1 MASSH
6 VWRSVAS
13 NILRRNTGVL
23 TTVAAATPKTNSNV
37 LKIRACSTESGDG
50 AKSVELRPTVRK
62 FDLQQRQSLSEFGQ
76 YAAQCLPKF
85 IQKVQLTAG
94 DELELLVSPEGILC
108 VLDFLKGHH
117 NAQFTSLVDIAG
129 MDVPTRKYRF
139 EIIYNLLSLRYNA
152 RCRVK
157 TYTDELTPIDSCDG
171 IFKAANW
178 YEREIFDMFGVYFS
192 GHPDLR
198 RILTDYGFEGHPLRK
213 DFPLSGYLE
222 MRYDDELRRVVY
234 EPVELSQE
242 YRKFDL
248 AAPWEQF
255 PKFREAMP
263 AQEEVMIE
271 APKLDD
277 KK

>member
-1 MASSH
+1 MGMASSH

-37 LKIRACSTESGDG
+37 LKIRVCSTESGDG

-85 IQKVQLTAG
+85 IHKVQLTAG
-94 DELELLVSPEGILC
+94 DELELLVSPEGIPC

-157 TYTDELTPIDSCDG
+157 TYTDELTPIDSRDG

-255 PKFREAMP
+255 PAFREMIP
-263 AQEEVMIE
+263 AAEDVDIG
-271 APKLDD
+271 D
-277 KK
+277 KKKE

>member
-13 NILRRNTGVL
+13 NIFRRNTGVL
-23 TTVAAATPKTNSNV
+23 ATSATSRTNTNV

-62 FDLQQRQSLSEFGQ
+62 FDLEQRRSLTEFGQ
-76 YAAQCLPKF
+76 YAAQCMPKF
-85 IQKVQLTAG
+85 VQKVQLTAG
-94 DELELLVSPEGILC
+94 DELELLISAEGVLC
-108 VLDFLKGHH
+108 VLDFLKSHH
-117 NAQFTSLVDIAG
+117 NAQFTSLIDIAG
-129 MDVPTRKYRF
+129 VDVPTRKYRF
-139 EIIYNLLSLRYNA
+139 EIVYNLLSLRYNS
-152 RCRVK
+152 RIRVK
-157 TYTDELTPIDSCDG
+157 TYTDELTPIDSCDS

-242 YRKFDL
+242 FRKFDL

-255 PKFREAMP
+255 PNFREAMP
-263 AQEEVMIE
+263 AQEEVPLPE
-271 APKLDD
+271 PAAPAID

>member
-13 NILRRNTGVL
+13 NIFRRNTGVL
-23 TTVAAATPKTNSNV
+23 ATSATSRTNTNV

-62 FDLQQRQSLSEFGQ
+62 FDLEQRRSLTEFGQ
-76 YAAQCLPKF
+76 YAAQCMPKF
-85 IQKVQLTAG
+85 VQKVQLTAG
-94 DELELLVSPEGILC
+94 DELELLISAEGVLC
-108 VLDFLKGHH
+108 VLDFLKSHH
-117 NAQFTSLVDIAG
+117 NAQFTSLIDIAG
-129 MDVPTRKYRF
+129 VDVPTRKYRF
-139 EIIYNLLSLRYNA
+139 EIVYNLLSLRYNS
-152 RCRVK
+152 RIRVK
-157 TYTDELTPIDSCDG
+157 TYTDELTPIDSCDS

-242 YRKFDL
+242 FRKFDL

-255 PKFREAMP
+255 PNFREAMP
-263 AQEEVMIE
+263 AQEEVPLPE
-271 APKLDD
+271 PAPPAID

>member
-1 MASSH
+1 MGMASSH

-23 TTVAAATPKTNSNV
+23 TTVSAATPKTNSNV

-50 AKSVELRPTVRK
+50 AKSVVLRPTVRK

-139 EIIYNLLSLRYNA
+139 EIIYNLLSLRYN
-152 RCRVK
+152 
-157 TYTDELTPIDSCDG
+157 DELTPIDSCDG

-178 YEREIFDMFGVYFS
+178 YEREIFDMFGVY
-192 GHPDLR
+192 
-198 RILTDYGFEGHPLRK
+198 
-213 DFPLSGYLE
+213 
-222 MRYDDELRRVVY
+222 
-234 EPVELSQE
+234 
-242 YRKFDL
+242 
-248 AAPWEQF
+248 
-255 PKFREAMP
+255 
-263 AQEEVMIE
+263 
-271 APKLDD
+271 
-277 KK
+277 

>member
-13 NILRRNTGVL
+13 NIFRRNTGVI
-23 TTVAAATPKTNSNV
+23 ATSSTSRTNTNV

-62 FDLQQRQSLSEFGQ
+62 FDLEQRRSLTEFGQ
-76 YAAQCLPKF
+76 YAAQCMPKF
-85 IQKVQLTAG
+85 VQKVQLTAG
-94 DELELLVSPEGILC
+94 DELELLISAEGVLC
-108 VLDFLKGHH
+108 VLDFLKSHH
-117 NAQFTSLVDIAG
+117 NAQFTSLIDIAG
-129 MDVPTRKYRF
+129 VDVPTRKYRF
-139 EIIYNLLSLRYNA
+139 EIVYNLLSLRYNS
-152 RCRVK
+152 RIRVK
-157 TYTDELTPIDSCDG
+157 TYTDELTPIDSCDS

-242 YRKFDL
+242 FRKFDL

-255 PKFREAMP
+255 PNFREAMP
-263 AQEEVMIE
+263 AQEEVPLPEPAAPAIE
-271 APKLDD
+271 

>member
-13 NILRRNTGVL
+13 NIFRRNTGVL
-23 TTVAAATPKTNSNV
+23 ATSATSRTNTNV

-62 FDLQQRQSLSEFGQ
+62 FDLEQRRSLTEFGQ
-76 YAAQCLPKF
+76 YAAQCMPKF
-85 IQKVQLTAG
+85 VQKVQLTAG
-94 DELELLVSPEGILC
+94 DELELLISAEGVLC
-108 VLDFLKGHH
+108 VLDFLKSHH
-117 NAQFTSLVDIAG
+117 NAQFTSLIDIAG
-129 MDVPTRKYRF
+129 VDVPTRKYRF
-139 EIIYNLLSLRYNA
+139 EIVYNLLSLRYNS
-152 RCRVK
+152 RIRVK
-157 TYTDELTPIDSCDG
+157 TYTDELTPIDSCDS

-242 YRKFDL
+242 FRKFDL

-255 PKFREAMP
+255 PNFREAMP
-263 AQEEVMIE
+263 AQEEVPLPEPAKPAI
-271 APKLDD
+271 D

>member
-13 NILRRNTGVL
+13 NILRRNTGVF

>member
-1 MASSH
+1 MGH

-13 NILRRNTGVL
+13 NILRRNTGVF

-157 TYTDELTPIDSCDG
+157 TYTDELTPFDSCDG

-178 YEREIFDMFGVYFS
+178 YEREIWDMYGVYFAN
-192 GHPDLR
+192 HPDLR
-198 RILTDYGFEGHPLRK
+198 RILTDYGFEGHPQRR
-213 DFPLSGYLE
+213 DFPLSGYVEL
-222 MRYDDELRRVVY
+222 RYDDEVKRVVA
-234 EPVELSQE
+234 EPVELQQE
-242 YRKFDL
+242 FRKFDYST
-248 AAPWEQF
+248 PWEQF
-255 PKFREAMP
+255 PKHRQPEI
-263 AQEEVMIE
+263 EEVE
-271 APKLDD
+271 LSKPEEEPT